1 MKNIIK
7 NILASL
13 DNHNIGYSGRKLSA
27 LGVMLT
33 VLIGH
38 FIYYKHCFT
47 KEDFSIFA
55 TVLCIDYCA
64 IAFFLGLVT
73 AEQLIKLRNDKPTDE
88 PTDSANNG

>member
-7 NILASL
+7 NLFASL
-13 DNHNIGYSGRKLSA
+13 DNHSKGYSGRKLSA

-38 FIYYKHCFT
+38 FIYYKHCFS
-47 KEDFSIFA
+47 KEDFAIFSA
-55 TVLCIDYCA
+55 VLIIDYCA

-73 AEQLIKLRNDKPTDE
+73 AEQLIKLKSDKGEVD
-88 PTDSANNG
+88 